1 MRLEGRVAIVT
12 GGGRGIGRAVAL
24 ALAQEGAAVAVAARS
39 QDELAETARLVREG
53 GGRAIA
59 VPTDI
64 RRREHVQALVATT
77 VAELGPVDILV
88 NNAGVARFA
97 PVAEAT
103 EEDWRMMFEVNLM
116 GALLCTQAV
125 LPSMME
131 RRRGWIINISS
142 SAGIKGYVNQS
153 GYCASKHGLL
163 GFSKA
168 LALETQPH
176 GIRVHAIC
184 PGAVDTRMART
195 HRNIDDPGDWMQPE
209 EVAATVVFLASM
221 EGVAMID
228 NVVMRR
234 YKATPWPGT

>member
-1 MRLEGRVAIVT
+1 MRLKGRVAIVT
-12 GGGRGIGRAVAL
+12 GGGRGIGRATAL
-24 ALAQEGAAVAVAARS
+24 ALAREGAAVAVAARS
-39 QDELAETARLVREG
+39 AAELEETVRLVHDQG
-53 GGRAIA
+53 GSALA
-59 VPTDI
+59 VPTDV
-64 RRREHVQALVATT
+64 RQADQVRAMVEKT
-77 VAELGPVDILV
+77 VDAFGPVDILV

-97 PVAEAT
+97 PVLEAT
-103 EEDWRMMFEVNLM
+103 EEDWRLMFEVNLL
-116 GALLCTQAV
+116 GAMLCTKAV
-125 LPSMME
+125 LPSMIE

-163 GFSKA
+163 GFSKV

-184 PGAVDTRMART
+184 PGAVDTQMART
-195 HRNIDDPGDWMQPE
+195 HRNIDDPADWMKPE
-209 EVAATVVFLASM
+209 EVAETVVFLAAM
-221 EGVAMID
+221 DGVAMID